1 MDTYTL
7 SNFYKHQRT
16 IFETLDKAKKPIEI
30 TTVKTKSNGAN
41 KGYVLMSKDVYQQL
55 IATQDKQLRQ
65 AELDIRSYALNHN
78 PKVPANK
85 DEMEKWLSKD

>member
-7 SNFYKHQRT
+7 TNFYKHQHI
-16 IFETLDKAKKPIEI
+16 IFEALDKTKKPIEI
-30 TTVKTKSNGAN
+30 TTVKTKSNDAN

-65 AELDIRSYALNHN
+65 AELDIHRYALNHDSKTPTN
-78 PKVPANK
+78 NN
-85 DEMEKWLSKD
+85 EMEKWLNED